1 LKLKGL
7 LIGTLILGLSSV
19 NADAAEF
26 VLMDSTLSMDV
37 GDWKVTSQS
46 LGYAT
51 NVPFS
56 VEKRRLHGGKQFG
69 VDIVIIDNGEMA
81 VTLVPTRGMGIVDV
95 KMDGKRVLGWESP
108 VKEIVNPAFV
118 DLESRNGLGW
128 LDGFNEVVVRCGYEW
143 TGHPGVDDDGYL
155 LSLHGRIQNTPTS
168 TVKVIIDDAPPH
180 KIAVQGEV
188 SERTFKFS
196 ELVTMTEFEVIPGS
210 KTFALHDKL
219 TNSADYDNEYQI
231 IYHSNFGTPILEKGA
246 KIHAAASEVS
256 PFNDYAKG
264 GLKTWQTYLGPTKNY
279 DEMVFNLKPVGDKK
293 GDTLAVLHNSK
304 ETQGVAVGYNVNQ
317 LPVLTLWKNTDSK
330 QQGYVTGIEPGTSY
344 AYNTKYQRPLG
355 LVPLIKAGETKS
367 FDLTYTVLTDQ
378 KEIKTAVK
386 RVEKLLNGKSV
397 KQVEK
402 SIVELNNVKE

>member
-1 LKLKGL
+1 MKLKGL

-219 TNSADYDNEYQI
+219 TNRADYDNEYQI